1 MSIKP
6 LKVQFNGGELSPW
19 LNGRTDIAKFD
30 KTAKLCR
37 NFIPLAE
44 GSLKRRGGTK
54 FAAKTRTESALT
66 FHIYAEPTE
75 AVVMINDVRQRMLKV
90 ARGDSVSYEV
100 FLDGYAP
107 IMGKMTVT
115 QDTVLNINLVS
126 QTETKT
132 LTITATPDTALIKI
146 AGVERSSYTGFKNE
160 TVSYMVTLEGY
171 TLVSDSVVLDDDKNI
186 TVQLV
191 PAQDEETSIEYGDWG
206 VPKEF
211 VACSVYGH
219 LTTRKKCFMIRF
231 SNGYLPVLFNYNKA
245 APDDSDFNPN
255 LFVYTED
262 IGYNAVVYKD
272 ANHPYEL
279 AVVKWAA
286 DAIRYYT
293 LNDELIW
300 GIDNYTM
307 YYTGWPIGEYFL
319 NVAVYSTYE
328 GGVSGVAVRAYFKG
342 ELVWTL
348 KGRNNG

>member
-19 LNGRTDIAKFD
+19 LEGRTDIAKFD

-54 FAAKTRTESALT
+54 FAAKTRTESALS
-66 FHIYAEPTE
+66 FHIRVTPAE
-75 AVVMINDVRQRMLKV
+75 AQVMINGVRQNMLKV
-90 ARGDSVSYEV
+90 ARGDSVDYEV

-107 IMGKMTVT
+107 ISGQMTVV
-115 QDTVLNINLVS
+115 QDTVLNVNLVS
-126 QTETKT
+126 KTETKT
-132 LTITATPDTALIKI
+132 LTISATPATATIKI
-146 AGVERSSYTGFKNE
+146 GGVERSSYTGFKNE
-160 TVSYMVTLEGY
+160 TVSYMVTCEGY
-171 TLVSDSVVLDDDKNI
+171 TLFSDSIVLDDDKNI
-186 TVQLV
+186 TVELE
-191 PAQDEETSIEYGDWG
+191 PADEEETSIEYGDWG

-211 VACSVYGH
+211 VCCSVYGH
-219 LTTRKKCFMIRF
+219 PYSRQKCFMIRF
-231 SNGYLPVLFNYNKA
+231 SNGYLPVLFNYNNA
-245 APDDSDFNPN
+245 APSAADFNPD
-255 LFVYTED
+255 LFVYTQD
-262 IGYNAVVYKD
+262 VGYNAVVYKD
-272 ANHPYEL
+272 ATHPYEL
-279 AVVKWAA
+279 AVVKWGS

-293 LNDELIW
+293 LDDELIW
-300 GIDNYTM
+300 GIDNYAM

-319 NVAVYSTYE
+319 NVAVYDTYE